1 MSENDYFA
9 KVNIPLLSIDLPDGE
24 FRLLLLLMIRGFTT
38 GICKEKK
45 YKMANKLNTTKRTI
59 ERRLKNLEDAGFIE
73 TIKRKNKKN
82 NGDNGS
88 HYALTQKTKALF
100 K

>member
-1 MSENDYFA
+1 
-9 KVNIPLLSIDLPDGE
+9 
-24 FRLLLLLMIRGFTT
+24 
-38 GICKEKK
+38 
-45 YKMANKLNTTKRTI
+45 MANKLNTTKRTI